1 MGFTTQPCRH
11 GGIVLHD
18 GPVAIVGEIG
28 SEATACP
35 VDECAVEEVVGERSP
50 AHRVEVRHD
59 GSDRFVGQFHGVP
72 QQFVEEISARS
83 QSQSFSP
90 FGRQD
95 RGHDVPIVGK
105 GGRELGV
112 FCQVVRSHGVLTARG
127 AKLAATDALFSPQF
141 FRTRPRLWLGISVG
155 IHSNPSHGNRTGL
168 MTRI

>member
-1 MGFTTQPCRH
+1 MGFTAQPCRH

-18 GPVAIVGEIG
+18 GPIAIVGEIG

-35 VDECAVEEVVGERSP
+35 VDECAVQKIVGERSP

-90 FGRQD
+90 FSRQD

-112 FCQVVRSHGVLTARG
+112 FCQVVRSHGVLTAGG
-127 AKLAATDALFSPQF
+127 AKLAATDALFPPQF
-141 FRTRPRLWLGISVG
+141 FRTRPRLRLGISVG
-155 IHSNPSHGNRTGL
+155 LHSNPSHGDRTGL